1 MHSEIKHIQITAKVD
16 QISEG
21 NISIQ
26 SISQVLKK
34 TSSSVQKPSARNDT
48 EHILEPKHSCP
59 LELLAE
65 RLQVEGASPGPQVSA
80 DIWLFKNKGGEKR
93 LWLSPLLR

>member
-1 MHSEIKHIQITAKVD
+1 MHSAIKHIQITAKVD

-34 TSSSVQKPSARNDT
+34 SSSAQKLAAQNGT

-80 DIWLFKNKGGEKR
+80 DIWLFKNKGGKRR
-93 LWLSPLLR
+93 LWLSHLLR

>member
-1 MHSEIKHIQITAKVD
+1 MQITAKVD

-34 TSSSVQKPSARNDT
+34 ISSSVQNPAAQNGT
-48 EHILEPKHSCP
+48 EHILEPNCSCP

-65 RLQVEGASPGPQVSA
+65 RLQVEGAFPDPQVSA
-80 DIWLFKNKGGEKR
+80 DIWLFKNKGGGKI
-93 LWLSPLLR
+93 LWLSHLLR